1 MTHHDDQFHDAEL
14 GPVIDRLEA
23 ERPMA
28 TSLEL
33 DLIKQ
38 RVRGRVGRS
47 RRTESMR
54 SRIAI
59 LATLALGMVLSTGGA
74 GLAVSGFASQS
85 DNAAQSQ
92 YGNSTPTP
100 ESTTQGGGGDVLGEE
115 ESGGPAGGGGGGGN
129 ESTPAGEE
137 TQSQPARQVEAG
149 AQSSGGGE
157 EQLPFTGFA
166 AIPVL
171 LGGVALLTTGL
182 VLRRRTSDEK

>member
-1 MTHHDDQFHDAEL
+1 MNHHDDHFRDAEL

-23 ERPMA
+23 ERPTA
-28 TSLEL
+28 SALEL
-33 DLIKQ
+33 DAIKQ
-38 RVRGRVGRS
+38 RVRSRAGRS

-92 YGNSTPTP
+92 YGKSTPTP
-100 ESTTQGGGGDVLGEE
+100 GGGTGGNEVLGEE
-115 ESGGPAGGGGGGGN
+115 ESGGPSGGGGENG
-129 ESTPAGEE
+129 TPAGEE
-137 TQSQPARQVEAG
+137 NESQPARQVEAG
-149 AQSSGGGE
+149 AQGE
-157 EQLPFTGFA
+157 SNDEQLPFTGFA

-182 VLRRRTSDEK
+182 VLRRRTGSEE